1 MATLDAKVENK
12 KVPKMDKK
20 TRQRVLE
27 LAFPTDGQQPL
38 SAQKIWNQLDYEN
51 TEKGENY
58 ILTSVRS
65 IQKYKKK
72 VKLQETESMELD
84 RQPWSLLLS
93 DKAGIPFDPILLE
106 LLKLWFHQQVKRG
119 QRLPFIPFPVGIA
132 KWAVRLHKM
141 APFLSED
148 KKKLLYRARRY
159 FAMERM
165 AVLDRLPLD
174 SSYDDL
180 EIAIEGES
188 DKELKVAYEEFYSH
202 KVIKLD
208 GEETQSQY
216 GKVSEIIVPED
227 IAERIVS
234 KKKKQR
240 KSK

>member
-1 MATLDAKVENK
+1 
-12 KVPKMDKK
+12 
-20 TRQRVLE
+20 
-27 LAFPTDGQQPL
+27 
-38 SAQKIWNQLDYEN
+38 
-51 TEKGENY
+51 
-58 ILTSVRS
+58 
-65 IQKYKKK
+65 
-72 VKLQETESMELD
+72 MELD

-106 LLKLWFHQQVKRG
+106 LLKRWFQQQVERR
-119 QRLPFIPFPVGIA
+119 QRLPFVPFPVGIA

-180 EIAIEGES
+180 EIAMEGET
-188 DKELKVAYEEFYSH
+188 DEELKVTYEHFFGH
-202 KVIKLD
+202 KAIKLE

-216 GKVSEIIVPED
+216 GKFSEIIVPED
-227 IAERIVS
+227 IAKRIVS
-234 KKKKQR
+234 KEKKQR
-240 KSK
+240 KTK